1 MSILGKMA
9 QGRAKRL
16 LVLLL
21 TLSLAGSVL
30 LAMPGPVLAENPVVK
45 EIAVDGNKRVP
56 ADVIL
61 GEVKETRVGQP
72 LSEEA
77 VKKDVEAVGEL
88 GYFSNV
94 SIRVFEVAGGVKVVF
109 EVTENPVI
117 KSMEIDGLTTISPE
131 NFQKA
136 LPVAIGE
143 ILNVK
148 KLRDGLQ
155 SAITKTFQDYGILA
169 RVVDAN
175 VEKDGALK
183 VKLAETK
190 LGQIKI
196 EGNKK
201 TKEFVIRRELR
212 IKPGEV
218 LNMKNLQK
226 DLRRVLN
233 LGFFDEVNRKFT
245 ETSDPNVLD
254 MTIEVKERPT
264 GSGNI
269 GVGYS
274 GGEGFLGFLEVSDDN
289 AFGLGKRVNVGWQFG
304 KDRTKY
310 DLGYF
315 DPHINDK
322 GTSFGIDLYRR
333 LTYEDLTLSDGGL
346 QRLNVHRDGGSLTVG
361 QPFGEDTRAYL
372 RYKAE
377 NVMKDPLDGQTLPPS
392 EMAFY
397 KTRSLTLS
405 AVNDTRDFIL
415 KPTGGGRHEVSV
427 EVAGK
432 RLGGDRDFTKYQTD
446 LSRFFKVGRNNQ
458 VIALHFN
465 GGLLTGDADPSDYFR
480 VGGSDTV
487 RGYNYLGTDGK
498 TTMTYEDG
506 SRAFSFNTEYRF
518 DVAKGLQGVLF
529 VDAGRAWSQNETFRW
544 PDVKVGKGVGIRIE
558 TPVGVM
564 RLDYGLGSAGG
575 GGQTYFSIG
584 QAF

>member
-1 MSILGKMA
+1 MSILRQKGQGKA
-9 QGRAKRL
+9 RRPLVWL
-16 LVLLL
+16 LAAGLAGALLL
-21 TLSLAGSVL
+21 TASG
-30 LAMPGPVLAENPVVK
+30 MVLAENPVVK
-45 EIAVDGNKRVP
+45 EIVADGNRRVP

-61 GEVKETRVGQP
+61 GEVKETKVGQP

-77 VKKDVEAVGEL
+77 VKKDVEAIGEL

-94 SIRVFEVAGGVKVVF
+94 SIRVFEVTGGVKVVF
-109 EVTENPVI
+109 EVTENPIVKGI
-117 KSMEIDGLTTISPE
+117 EISGLTAVSAE
-131 NFQKA
+131 DFKKA
-136 LPVAIGE
+136 LPVATGE
-143 ILNVK
+143 ILNMK
-148 KLRDGLQ
+148 KLGENLQ
-155 SAITKTFQDYGILA
+155 KAMTKTFQDYGILT
-169 RVVDAN
+169 RVVDADVDKN
-175 VEKDGALK
+175 GVVK
-183 VKLAETK
+183 VKLSEIR

-212 IKPGEV
+212 MKPGDV

-233 LGFFDEVNRKFT
+233 LGFFDEVNRRFT
-245 ETSDPNVLD
+245 DTGNPDVMD
-254 MTIEVKERPT
+254 MTIEVKERST
-264 GSGNI
+264 GSANV

-274 GGEGFLGFLEVSDDN
+274 GGEGFLGFLEVADDN

-333 LTYEDLTLSDGGL
+333 LAYQDLTLDDGTL
-346 QRLNVHRDGGSLTVG
+346 QRVNVHRDGGDITVG
-361 QPFGEDTRAYL
+361 QPFGEYTKAYI

-377 NVMKDPLDGQTLPPS
+377 NVLKEGLSGQPLPPS
-392 EMAFY
+392 EVPFY

-405 AVNDTRDFIL
+405 AVNDTRDFFL
-415 KPTGGGRHEVSV
+415 KPTSGGRHEVSV

-458 VIALHFN
+458 VVALHFN
-465 GGLLTGDADPSDYFR
+465 GGVLTGDADPSDYFR

-487 RGYNYLGTDGK
+487 RGYNYLGPDGK
-498 TTMTYEDG
+498 TTRIYEDG
-506 SRAFSFNTEYRF
+506 NRAFSFNTEYRF
-518 DVAKGLQGVLF
+518 DVAKGLQAVLF
-529 VDAGRAWSQNETFRW
+529 VDAGRAWNENESFRW
-544 PDVKVGKGVGIRIE
+544 SDVKVGKGVGIRIE

-564 RLDYGLGSAGG
+564 RIDYGLGSAGG